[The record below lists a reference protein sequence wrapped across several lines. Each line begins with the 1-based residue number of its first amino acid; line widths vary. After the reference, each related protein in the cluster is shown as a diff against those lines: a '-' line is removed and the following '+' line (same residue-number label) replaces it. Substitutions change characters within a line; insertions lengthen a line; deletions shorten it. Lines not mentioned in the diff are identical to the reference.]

1 MAKPGSDTGHDP
13 ALDGL
18 RGIAILLVLVMH
30 TMHFAS
36 TQPAWAAINA
46 VGAAGWIGVDL
57 FFVLSGFLI
66 TRVLLD
72 LQPARNRLAVFYGRR
87 ALRILPGYFV
97 TLLVAVPLV
106 LWFSPPHIAALMR
119 DSLPW
124 FLVFGQNFYG
134 AWSPPGD
141 GWLPVA
147 QLWSL
152 AVEEQ
157 FYLLWPLLV
166 WGLRRQKLARMSL
179 ALAAVAVACKLVMV
193 LIDAPLQAPY
203 VLPFTRMD
211 CLTAGAFLAVRQRAS
226 PQENSAWPLRL
237 LPWLAAALMT
247 LTLIANR
254 DGWPR
259 SIGIMAICT
268 SLTPWIFMGV
278 LHSVLGASAH
288 SPLRRALSVRPLL
301 FFGRHSY
308 ALYLV
313 HPAGIILQS
322 QWLPHMNTLWP
333 GNAGRLLPMALAWL
347 VAIALALLMDR
358 CVDQPLRGLR
368 RHFQPRFAAQSAAHA
383 PNHAPNSDGL
393 SRQPAPTSSA
403 RLP

>member
-1 MAKPGSDTGHDP
+1 
-13 ALDGL
+13 
-18 RGIAILLVLVMH
+18 MH
-30 TMHFAS
+30 TVHFANTS
-36 TQPAWAAINA
+36 PLWAMVNGVA
-46 VGAAGWIGVDL
+46 AAGWIGVDL

-72 LQPARNRLAVFYGRR
+72 LQPAENRLAVFYGRR
-87 ALRILPGYFV
+87 ALRILPGYCV

-106 LWFSPPHIAALMR
+106 LWLSPPHIAALMR
-119 DSLPW
+119 DTLPW
-124 FLVFGQNFYG
+124 FLVFSQNFYG

-166 WGLRRQKLARMSL
+166 WGLSRKKLANMSL
-179 ALAAVAVACKLVMV
+179 ALAAVAVVCKLVMV
-193 LIDAPLQAPY
+193 WMDAPLQAPY

-211 CLTAGAFLAVRQRAS
+211 CLTAGALLAVRQHQVPGAG
-226 PQENSAWPLRL
+226 AGWPARL
-237 LPWLAAALMT
+237 LPWLAAASMMAA
-247 LTLIANR
+247 LIVNR

-259 SIGIMAICT
+259 SVGIMALCI
-268 SLTPWIFMGV
+268 SLTPWIFMGLLHAV
-278 LHSVLGASAH
+278 LTEAAQ
-288 SPLRRALSVRPLL
+288 SPLRRVMSSRSLR

-322 QWLPHMNTLWP
+322 HLLPHMNTLWP

-358 CVDQPLRGLR
+358 CVDRPLRGLR
-368 RHFQPRFAAQSAAHA
+368 RHFQPRLAPPSAEVTA
-383 PNHAPNSDGL
+383 
-393 SRQPAPTSSA
+393 
-403 RLP
+403 